1 MPESAIAAHSF
12 IKALDGFPVDTCIL
26 LYNHLAY
33 SLSVV
38 YHKWLIAEVDQYHPY
53 LSTVVGVDSTGSVD
67 K

>member
-12 IKALDGFPVDTCIL
+12 VEALDGFPVDTCIL

-38 YHKWLIAEVDQYHPY
+38 YHERLIAEVDQYHPY

>member
-38 YHKWLIAEVDQYHPY
+38 YQDRK
-53 LSTVVGVDSTGSVD
+53 SVV
-67 K
+67 